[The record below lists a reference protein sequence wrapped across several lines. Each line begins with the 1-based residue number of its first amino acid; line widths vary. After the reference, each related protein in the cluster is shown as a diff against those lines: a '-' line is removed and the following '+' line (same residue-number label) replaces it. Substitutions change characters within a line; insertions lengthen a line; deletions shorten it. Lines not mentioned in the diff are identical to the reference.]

1 MIYILG
7 VLITAVAT
15 TGRVYSLA
23 SSLASVLVFN
33 FFFTAP
39 RFTFNAYDSGY
50 PVTFFIMFVAA
61 FLTSSL
67 ATKIKRHARQSAETA
82 FRTKILF
89 DTNQLMQKGNG
100 KEEIVS
106 ITANQLVKLLKRI
119 LFLSSGKRQAFAAR
133 SLSRECGRYNGG
145 LHPAQRASGRR
156 LGAQNNKR
164 AGATTDTLGSAKCLY
179 LAVRVS
185 DMVYGVVGIGL
196 AGEAPLDSFENS
208 IVLSI
213 LGECALALENERA
226 IREREESAVLAKTS
240 NCAPIS
246 CAPSPT
252 ICARR

>member
-106 ITANQLVKLLKRI
+106 ITANQLVKLLKKDI
-119 LFLSSGKRQAFAAR
+119 IFYLAENGKLLPPALF
-133 SLSRECGRYNGG
+133 
-145 LHPAQRASGRR
+145 PA
-156 LGAQNNKR
+156 N
-164 AGATTDTLGSAKCLY
+164 AGATTEDYILPSVSVVAPARLLFLCTQAATACSLG
-179 LAVRVS
+179 R
-185 DMVYGVVGIGL
+185 M
-196 AGEAPLDSFENS
+196 
-208 IVLSI
+208 
-213 LGECALALENERA
+213 
-226 IREREESAVLAKTS
+226 
-240 NCAPIS
+240 
-246 CAPSPT
+246 
-252 ICARR
+252 